1 MTGARVDR
9 NIAGEGSKEAFREK
23 WLSLNP
29 LERKFYT
36 RGRPATQKEWIF
48 RRYYQF
54 IERRLAE
61 RPGGL
66 LCLEVGAG
74 RGTTSLYL
82 TQAGHWSVLVDSGIE
97 ALEMARA
104 NFDSEGLKATFV
116 QSTAENLGIGNASVD
131 VVISLGLLEHFAD
144 VRPPLG
150 EMARV
155 LRPGGSLFSLNIPV
169 KAVSAN
175 LLAQP
180 YNFVLVQAKR
190 LVHFRRSLARWRH
203 GARPGVYRNRL
214 SPAEYRQA
222 ALAVG
227 FREAWC
233 LGVNPFPTFHP
244 LPRWLDR
251 TLTRGYERVLAI
263 RSYLLAGEP
272 FITSFLWGR
281 EHFLVARK

>member
-1 MTGARVDR
+1 MMGAHVETD
-9 NIAGEGSKEAFREK
+9 IAGDGSKEAFRQK
-23 WLSLNP
+23 WLRLD
-29 LERKFYT
+29 LRDRKFYT

-61 RPGGL
+61 RPRGL

-82 TQAGHWSVLVDSGIE
+82 TQAGHWCVLVDSGIE
-97 ALEMARA
+97 ALEVARA
-104 NFDSEGLKATFV
+104 NFDSEGLKATLV
-116 QSTAENLGIGNASVD
+116 QSTAEDLGIGSTSVD
-131 VVISLGLLEHFAD
+131 VVVSLGLLEHFAD
-144 VRPPLG
+144 IRPPLG

-180 YNFVLVQAKR
+180 YNFVLVQASR
-190 LVHFRRSLARWRH
+190 VVHMRRSIARWRH

-233 LGVNPFPTFHP
+233 IGVNPVPTFHP
-244 LPRWLDR
+244 VPRWLDR

-263 RSYLLAGEP
+263 RSRLFAGEP